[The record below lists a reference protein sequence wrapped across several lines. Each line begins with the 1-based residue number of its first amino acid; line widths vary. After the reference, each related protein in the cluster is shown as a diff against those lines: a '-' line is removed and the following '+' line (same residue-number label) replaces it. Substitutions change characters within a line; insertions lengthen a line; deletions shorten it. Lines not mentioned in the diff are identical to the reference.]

1 MTADV
6 TTAAAAKMSV
16 GVGMVNSRWGKSAAL
31 IVKAALG
38 SGYTA
43 AGLALLTLSSTPSYA
58 IPSPDLVV
66 GSISSLSQLIALAS
80 AMIGGGAV
88 VVGVRAGANSSGSGR
103 AARIAWRVA
112 ISASILVC
120 LSLAGNY
127 YQYSKQRSER
137 QTRLEAAILRPTVT
151 TDGHTLDQDLKET
164 SYGDQARSPRGIS
177 TEQMATLLSE
187 QQKGLDTND
196 VLLDVREPAETR
208 TGMFPNATPVRFPDF
223 LKKPFSLAG
232 KRAILYCDNGNRS
245 FETCQKLAALGID
258 CRFMVGGLQKWLAE
272 HRPFAGKKETS
283 LADFRALPRYPNRD
297 ALLDTPDVHK
307 LVAEGAVFVD
317 VRYPGEFGSYHLPG
331 AIDLPVRPTPTA
343 ELNARI
349 AALPHRPI
357 VAPCYDTRSC
367 FYAQVLGYLV
377 SQAGHDFRGRYTVP
391 WEYFVPDP
399 PRPYL
404 LSYLHRMHETWWGR
418 LVDLLAAFLNKS
430 AGAIGFVPVII
441 LLAIASRLSVLPFSL
456 KAERDQIVSRQ
467 LSDDVDELKRRFGSD
482 PRRMARAMRAFYAQ
496 HGLTPLRNLL
506 GLLFLPVISVCVAS
520 VHAVAVERHQAMLW
534 AANSASHDPTLILP
548 VLFAALIC
556 VYLDAAFVRTRSH
569 RLLIWAI
576 GMVILTVTG
585 ALLSVAVDVYLV
597 ISACLL
603 LVQRA
608 AVMTTWATL
617 SADIRRWWGR
627 RLSDGVVLLDDAG
640 LLSNSGNKA
649 YRLAIMRSHGFTVPE
664 GVVLTSRFLDK
675 FATASAS
682 WRARELDR
690 LWRQIG
696 ASRLV
701 VRSSGSAEDGSAN
714 SFAGVF
720 ESVIDVDRA
729 RLESAIFDVL
739 LSFRNARVAAYGADS
754 GRANIV
760 VQRMIEP
767 DYAGVLFS
775 RDLGCPSHSLVECV
789 AGTADKL
796 VSGAVTPIVCRFG
809 RISLDPIGGDEAPID
824 LKPLVATGRELE
836 KLFGGPQ
843 DVEWAH
849 SGGVFYLVQ
858 SRDITRSEAGA
869 ESDTAVQNEWSRV
882 LDSAADAS
890 PDEIVFEQNE
900 LSEVLPR
907 PTPLSLSLMDGLWA
921 SGGSIDLACRQ
932 LGFGYRIEEDAA
944 PYLTTIFGRLY
955 VNKQQEISRAPKL
968 GSLAAWRMSR
978 IADKIKSDFNDTFL
992 PGFAKEMAL
1001 QEAIDFD
1008 KLPTA
1013 DLLDAVARIR
1023 ASYMG
1028 TTCVAA
1034 SVVNIAADYYLRRA
1048 REKLTAAGIEP
1059 ARFLAHA
1066 DQTEFERALAAAKE
1080 APAASRED
1088 VLLRGI
1094 GHRSAVD
1101 YELAAPRYVERPVDA
1116 GPLLS
1121 VPDLPARSFAEIGAD
1136 LSALTSDAALRQ
1148 SVLVACSFQTL
1159 KEDAK
1164 HHSLRELAVL
1174 RRALLA
1180 VDRRFMLDGLVF
1192 YLTFD
1197 ELEALRDDRT
1207 VADLRTAAL
1216 ARRRLAAGLAEV
1228 SAVDT
1233 TLTVRQIEDYAMGI
1247 KPQNADRS
1255 DRMGGVRVSGSG
1267 RVEGRACV
1275 VKEADGASII
1285 PGFRDGDIVV
1295 SRMVPPAWLPY
1306 FKRAGGFVCE
1316 VGGWLSHT
1324 AIVAREFNLPLIVQA
1339 KGLHAIQT
1347 GDLICLD
1354 SDGAIEV
1361 VAPRPAVEAA

>member
-1 MTADV
+1 
-6 TTAAAAKMSV
+6 
-16 GVGMVNSRWGKSAAL
+16 MVNSRW
-31 IVKAALG
+31 VKAAKNVTKAASG
-38 SGYTA
+38 IGYTA
-43 AGLALLTLSSTPSYA
+43 AAFLLLAFSATPSYA

-66 GSISSLSQLIALAS
+66 GSISSISQLIALAS

-112 ISASILVC
+112 IAAIVLTC
-120 LSLAGNY
+120 LSVAGNY
-127 YQYSKQRSER
+127 YQYSKQHSDR
-137 QTRLEAAILRPTVT
+137 QARLEAAILRPTVT
-151 TDGHTLDQDLKET
+151 TDGRTLDPDLKET
-164 SYGDQARSPRGIS
+164 SYSDQARSPRGIS

-187 QQKGLDTND
+187 KQRGLDPDD
-196 VLLDVREPAETR
+196 VLLDVRETAETA
-208 TGMFPNATPVRFPDF
+208 TGMLPNATPIRFPDF

-272 HRPFAGKKETS
+272 HRPFAGKQETT
-283 LADFRALPRYPNRD
+283 LADFRALPSYPNRD

-307 LVAEGAVFVD
+307 LVGEGAVFVD

-331 AIDLPVRPTPTA
+331 AIDLPVRPTPTPA
-343 ELNARI
+343 LNARI

-377 SQAGHDFRGRYTVP
+377 TQAGGDFRGRYTVP
-391 WEYFVPDP
+391 WEYFIPAP

-404 LSYLHRMHETWWGR
+404 LSYLHQMHESWWGR

-430 AGAIGFVPVII
+430 AGIIGFLPVII
-441 LLAIASRLSVLPFSL
+441 LLAVASRLSVLPFSL
-456 KAERDQIVSRQ
+456 KAERDQIASRR
-467 LSDDVDELKRRFGSD
+467 LSDEVDEIKRRLGGD

-496 HGLTPLRNLL
+496 HGLTPLRNML

-520 VHAVAVERHQAMLW
+520 VHAVALALHQPMLW
-534 AANSASHDPTLILP
+534 AANSASHDPTFVLP

-556 VYLDAAFVRTRSH
+556 VYLDAAFVQTRRH
-569 RLLIWAI
+569 RLLIWSI
-576 GMVILTVTG
+576 GMVVFTATG
-585 ALLSVAVDVYLV
+585 ALLSLAVDVYLV
-597 ISACLL
+597 ASAVLL

-608 AVMTTWATL
+608 AVMITWATVW
-617 SADIRRWWGR
+617 ADIRRWWRRR
-627 RLSDGVVLLDDAG
+627 RLSDGVVLLDDAQ
-640 LLSNSGNKA
+640 LLTNSGNKA

-664 GVVLTSRFLDK
+664 GVVLTTRFLDK
-675 FATASAS
+675 FATASAPQ
-682 WRARELDR
+682 RARELDR

-696 ASRLV
+696 APKLV

-720 ESVIDVDRA
+720 ESVIDVDRS

-739 LSFRNARVAAYGADS
+739 LSFRNARVAAYGGDD
-754 GRANIV
+754 GVANIV

-767 DYAGVLFS
+767 DYAGVLFT

-796 VSGAVTPIVCRFG
+796 VSGTVTPIVCRFG
-809 RISLDPIGGDEAPID
+809 RVSLDPVGGDEAPID
-824 LKPLVATGRELE
+824 LKHLVATGRELE

-869 ESDTAVQNEWSRV
+869 GQDMAVQNEWSRV
-882 LDSAADAS
+882 LDSAAGA
-890 PDEIVFEQNE
+890 PADEIVFEQNE

-932 LGFGYRIEEDAA
+932 LGFGYRIAEDAS
-944 PYLTTIFGRLY
+944 PYLMTIFGRLY
-955 VNKQQEISRAPKL
+955 VNKQQENSRAPKL
-968 GSLAAWRMSR
+968 GSLAVWRMGR

-992 PGFAKEMAL
+992 PAFAKEMAI

-1013 DLLDAVARIR
+1013 DLLEEAARIR
-1023 ASYMG
+1023 ANYMG
-1028 TTCVAA
+1028 ATCVAA

-1059 ARFLAHA
+1059 ARVLAHA
-1066 DQTEFERALAAAKE
+1066 DRTEFERAIAAAKE
-1080 APAASRED
+1080 APAGSRKE

-1094 GHRSAVD
+1094 GYRSTVD
-1101 YELAAPRYVERPVDA
+1101 YELAAPRYAEQPEDA
-1116 GPLLS
+1116 GPLLD
-1121 VPDLPARSFAEIGAD
+1121 VPDLPVRSLGDIGAE
-1136 LSALTSDAALRQ
+1136 LAALTSDAALKQ
-1148 SVLVACSFQTL
+1148 AVLIACSFQTL

-1180 VDRRFMLDGLVF
+1180 LDRRFKLDGLVF
-1192 YLTFD
+1192 YLTFE
-1197 ELEALRDDRT
+1197 ELEALRDASAT
-1207 VADLRTAAL
+1207 EGLRAAAL
-1216 ARRRLAAGLAEV
+1216 ARRQLAAELAEV
-1228 SAVDT
+1228 SPIGS
-1233 TLTVRQIEDYAMGI
+1233 TLTIRQIEDCAMGI
-1247 KPQNADRS
+1247 KSDVADGAGRP
-1255 DRMGGVRVSGSG
+1255 GGLRVSGSG
-1267 RVEGRACV
+1267 SVEGRACV
-1275 VKEADGASII
+1275 VREDDATSII
-1285 PGFRDGDIVV
+1285 PGFEDGDIVV
-1295 SRMVPPAWLPY
+1295 SRMVPPVWLPY

-1324 AIVAREFNLPLIVQA
+1324 AIVAREFNVPLIVQA
-1339 KGLHAIQT
+1339 KGLQTIET
-1347 GDLICLD
+1347 GDLIRLD
-1354 SDGAIEV
+1354 ADGAIEV
-1361 VAPRPAVEAA
+1361 VAPRPAVQAA